1 MESTAPAHRAT
12 HRSPCPPQD
21 PRQARSIDE
30 GDPYVGPRNRAKEPR
45 AEELAEPRK
54 IKRLTRGE
62 REKMGE
68 TYEWTAWVSTC
79 GVVSIA
85 ITATYLRLLREVS
98 DTGAFPWSELFAQL
112 ALIAGAAVGM
122 EFTRDTP

>member
-1 MESTAPAHRAT
+1 
-12 HRSPCPPQD
+12 
-21 PRQARSIDE
+21 
-30 GDPYVGPRNRAKEPR
+30 
-45 AEELAEPRK
+45 
-54 IKRLTRGE
+54 
-62 REKMGE
+62 MGE

-98 DTGAFPWSELFAQL
+98 DTGAFPWSELVAQL

-122 EFTRDTP
+122 EFYAVTRTSTCGTTRCGPCR